1 MGAMM
6 DTRKQTTT
14 QNRKSIMQTIYT
26 LDHNRQQQALSRI
39 VASVR
44 MAASG
49 RKGIYHKAVA
59 VMDMTDDQIV
69 EAFDNAGAP
78 GLPDGFGGD
87 AKAFAEYCRVTTS
100 D

>member
-1 MGAMM
+1 
-6 DTRKQTTT
+6 
-14 QNRKSIMQTIYT
+14 MQTIYT
-26 LDHNRQQQALSRI
+26 LTEDRQQQALSKI
-39 VASVR
+39 VTAVR

-59 VMDMTDDQIV
+59 VLAMSNDDIV
-69 EAFDNAGAP
+69 EAFDAAGAP

-87 AKAFAEYCRVTTS
+87 AKAFAEYCKTITT